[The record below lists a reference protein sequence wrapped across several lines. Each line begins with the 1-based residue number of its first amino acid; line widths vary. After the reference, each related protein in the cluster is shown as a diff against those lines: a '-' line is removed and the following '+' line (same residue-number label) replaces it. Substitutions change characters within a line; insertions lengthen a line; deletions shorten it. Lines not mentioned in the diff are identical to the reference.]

1 MTIECTLLSV
11 VRYNL
16 PLLQFPGEDGVMR
29 VTMVVCAMAF
39 AAAACGRPPDEK
51 RVEEVKKASDQVQK
65 SADQMAK
72 GLEDMAKGLQSLAGG
87 DSSQKP
93 VDPISFHDLQ
103 GAFGDLSGWEKG
115 KPTGERMTSPVNYSV
130 AKITYKKGDAS
141 VEEEISDSAFNQM
154 LLVPFSMF
162 LTTGYEKETE
172 DGYEKSTKVGDFP
185 GFEKWNKNSK
195 SGELTAIVSKRFIV
209 QVNGREIPDPKVMH
223 EAMASIDLKKL
234 ASLK

>member
-1 MTIECTLLSV
+1 
-11 VRYNL
+11 
-16 PLLQFPGEDGVMR
+16 MR
-29 VTMVVCAMAF
+29 VTTAVC
-39 AAAACGRPPDEK
+39 AAACVAMTACDRPPEQK
-51 RVEEVKKASDQVQK
+51 KVEEVKKASEQVQK

-72 GLEDMAKGLQSLAGG
+72 GLEDMAKGLQGLAG
-87 DSSQKP
+87 DASQRP
-93 VDPISFHDLQ
+93 VDPVSFHDLQ

-115 KPTGERMTSPVNYSV
+115 KATGERMTSPVNYSV

-172 DGYEKSTKVGDFP
+172 DGYEKSIKVADFP
-185 GFEKWNKNSK
+185 GFEKWNKSGK
-195 SGELTAIVSKRFIV
+195 SGELTAIVNKRFIV
-209 QVNGREIPDPKVMH
+209 QVNGREILDPKVMH